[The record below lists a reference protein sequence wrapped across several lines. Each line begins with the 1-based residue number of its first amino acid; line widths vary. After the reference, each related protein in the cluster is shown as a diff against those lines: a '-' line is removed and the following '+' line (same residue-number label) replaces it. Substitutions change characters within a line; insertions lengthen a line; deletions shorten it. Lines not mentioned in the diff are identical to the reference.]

1 MEEERTA
8 GWQAE
13 AASCRTSREVF
24 SGRRIQVRVDRV
36 QLPNGQETELEM
48 IRHPGAAAMVPLLAS
63 GEVLLVRQ
71 YRYATG
77 GWLLEVPAGTR
88 NAGEAPEACAAR
100 ELVEE
105 TGYRA
110 GELLPLGWIWT
121 TPGFTDEKIW
131 LYLATSLTAARQALD
146 DDELLT
152 LVRLPLARAVAMA
165 AGGDIVDGKSVAAL
179 LRAAHAVRAAATR
192 AARARRD
199 TPARRGA

>member
-1 MEEERTA
+1 MGEKRQGEDEIRSGAGAAA

-13 AASCRTSREVF
+13 SADCLASRLAFT
-24 SGRRIQVRVDRV
+24 GRRIQVRVDRV
-36 QLPNGQETELEM
+36 KLPNGKETELEM

-77 GWLLEVPAGTR
+77 GWLLEVPAGTL
-88 NAGEAPEACAAR
+88 NAGEAPAECAAR

-105 TGYRA
+105 TGHQA
-110 GELLPLGWIWT
+110 GELVPLGWIWT

-131 LYLATSLTAARQALD
+131 LYLATSLTAARQALE

-165 AGGDIVDGKSVAAL
+165 ESGEIVDGKSVVAIL
-179 LRAAHAVRAAATR
+179 R
-192 AARARRD
+192 AARAASELGVR
-199 TPARRGA
+199 